1 MKLYNK
7 SEYTNSSNL
16 NIPEGNIIADT
27 LLQIFKYN
35 KLNKVYSEIND
46 KDPVALIDFLLD
58 QLDLKYEISEDDLKN
73 IPEKGPFITV
83 SNHPYRGIDSMFLF
97 KILTKKRTDFKIM
110 ESYLLQQIEPFK
122 DIVIPVNNYETP
134 KNPESSFTG
143 IDECK
148 SYLIDGHGLGIFPA
162 GEDSSQIEVS
172 KIILDKLWQPAA
184 MKFIKNSGVPVIP
197 VYFHGTNSRLLHLI
211 GKLNPLL
218 RINKLPSELQK
229 KNKTVKIRIG
239 TPVSLYEQTEFKDT
253 EHMGRYL
260 RARTYSLGS
269 ALEVRK
275 FFNKQA
281 KRKKLRAEPLA
292 EPVPSYMLE
301 KEFNNIKPEFELFS
315 TKNYSVFCAPVPE
328 IPLIFSEIGRLRE
341 LTFRGVGE
349 GTNKSTDIDEYDFYF
364 NHLIIWDTEEKKIV
378 GAYRIGKGKDIVSS
392 YGIKGFYINSL
403 FKIKKSFLPILS
415 QSLELGRSFITE
427 EYQKKAIPLFLLWKG
442 IMVFLLK
449 HSEYR
454 FLIGPV
460 SISNDFSKF
469 SKSLIVAF
477 IRKYFT
483 DEEFSGYILP
493 RRDFIVK
500 PDKAIDR
507 NIFIDTS
514 ESDIGKIEKII
525 MDIEPGY
532 RLPVLLK
539 KYLEING
546 RIIGFNIDP
555 KFNYCLDGLLIL
567 DLYKTPPEF
576 IKGLSR
582 ELNDPAILERFT
594 KE

>member
-1 MKLYNK
+1 MKFHSK
-7 SEYTNSSNL
+7 QDITDSSNL

-35 KLNKVYSEIND
+35 KLNKVYSEVHDEDPIVLINS
-46 KDPVALIDFLLD
+46 LLD
-58 QLDLKYEISEDDLKN
+58 QLDLKYEIPEDDLKN
-73 IPEKGPFITV
+73 IPEKGPFISV

-97 KILTKKRTDFKIM
+97 KILTEKRKDFKIM
-110 ESYLLQQIEPFK
+110 ESYLLQQIEPLK
-122 DIVIPVNNYETP
+122 DIVIPVNNYASSRSS
-134 KNPESSFTG
+134 KSSFTV
-143 IDECK
+143 IKECK
-148 SYLIDGHGLGIFPA
+148 NYLTDGHGLGIFPA
-162 GEDSSQIEVS
+162 GEDSSHIEIS
-172 KIILDKLWQPAA
+172 KIILDKSWQPAA
-184 MKFIKNSGVPVIP
+184 MKFIKNASVPVIP
-197 VYFHGTNSRLLHLI
+197 VYFHGTNSRLFHLI
-211 GKLNPLL
+211 GKINPLL

-229 KNKTVKIRIG
+229 KNKSVKIRIG
-239 TPVSLYEQTEFKDT
+239 TPVSVNEQSEFKDT
-253 EHMGRYL
+253 EQLGRYL

-269 ALEVRK
+269 ALEVHK
-275 FFNKQA
+275 FFDMRANRKQQ
-281 KRKKLRAEPLA
+281 RAEPLA
-292 EPVPSYMLE
+292 EPVPAYLLAE
-301 KEFNNIKPEFELFS
+301 EFNKIKPEFELFS
-315 TKNYSVFCAPVPE
+315 TKNYSVFCAPILE

-341 LTFRGVGE
+341 LTFRKVGE
-349 GTNKSTDIDEYDFYF
+349 GTNKSTDFDEYDFYF
-364 NHLIIWDTEEKKIV
+364 NHLIIWDTEAKKIV
-378 GAYRIGKGKDIVSS
+378 GAYRIGKGKDIVSI
-392 YGIKGFYINSL
+392 YGIKGFCINSL
-403 FKIKKSFLPILS
+403 FKIRKSFVPILS

-427 EYQKKAIPLFLLWKG
+427 EYQKKAIPLFLLLKG

-454 FLIGPV
+454 YLIGPV

-514 ESDIGKIEKII
+514 ESDISKIEKII

-532 RLPVLLK
+532 KLPVLLK

-567 DLYKTPPEF
+567 DIYNTPQEF

-582 ELNDPAILERFT
+582 ELNDPSILERFS